1 MNPTAL
7 PNRKRIA
14 LRLLL
19 LEAGLLAGILGGFA
33 LVSVWRVG
41 SAPLVPLVLLGAA
54 LIAPVLGAEW
64 FLVRRDWKRIDTGF
78 GGSGR
83 AP

>member
-1 MNPTAL
+1 MNPIAL
-7 PNRKRIA
+7 PNRRRIA
-14 LRLLL
+14 VRLLL
-19 LEAGLLAGILGGFA
+19 LEAGLLAGILGAFA

-41 SAPLVPLVLLGAA
+41 TAPLETLVLLGAA
-54 LIAPVLGAEW
+54 LIAPILGAEW
-64 FLVRRDWKRIDTGF
+64 LLVRRDWKRLDAGF

>member
-1 MNPTAL
+1 VNPAAL
-7 PNRKRIA
+7 PNRRRVA

-19 LEAGLLAGILGGFA
+19 LEAGLLAGILGAFA

-41 SAPLVPLVLLGAA
+41 TAPLGTLVLLGAA
-54 LIAPVLGAEW
+54 LIAPVLAAEW
-64 FLVRRDWKRIDTGF
+64 YLVRRDWERIDAGL
-78 GGSGR
+78 GGGGR

>member
-1 MNPTAL
+1 MNPLAL

-14 LRLLL
+14 VRLLL
-19 LEAGLLAGILGGFA
+19 LEAGLLAGILGAFA

-41 SAPLVPLVLLGAA
+41 TAPLETLLALGAA

-64 FLVRRDWKRIDTGF
+64 YLVLRGWKRLDADL
-78 GGSGR
+78 GGGGR

>member
-7 PNRKRIA
+7 PNRRRIA

-41 SAPLVPLVLLGAA
+41 TAPLGPLVLLGAA

-64 FLVRRDWKRIDTGF
+64 FLVRRDWKRIDTDF

>member
-7 PNRKRIA
+7 PNRKRVAI
-14 LRLLL
+14 RLLL
-19 LEAGLLAGILGGFA
+19 LEGAFLAGILGAFA
-33 LVSVWRVG
+33 LVSAWRVG
-41 SAPLVPLVLLGAA
+41 TAPLVTLVLLGGA

-64 FLVRRDWKRIDTGF
+64 FLVRRDWKRLDAELEDA
-78 GGSGR
+78 GR